1 MGRPDPGNG
10 LRGMDQNDHIA
21 ITALF
26 ERLARV
32 EASGPPRDPE
42 AQALID
48 AAMRSQPGAAYY
60 LAQTVLAQEQAL
72 KAAEARIRALEAQ
85 AESGFFSG
93 WFPDPQPKMQTGQ
106 PGFLAGAAQTA
117 LGVAGG
123 VFLAGTLADL
133 MGEAETEGSEADDEG
148 SWW

>member
-32 EASGPPRDPE
+32 EANGPPRDPE
-42 AQALID
+42 AQAMID
-48 AAMRSQPGAAYY
+48 AAMRRQPGAAYF

-72 KAAEARIRALEAQ
+72 KAAEARISALEERA
-85 AESGFFSG
+85 SSG
-93 WFPDPQPKMQTGQ
+93 WLADPQLKLQQGA

-123 VFLAGTLADL
+123 VFLASTIADL
-133 MGEAETEGSEADDEG
+133 MGDGPTSDDD

>member
-48 AAMRSQPGAAYY
+48 AAMRRQPGAAYF

-72 KAAEARIRALEAQ
+72 KAAEARIAALEERA
-85 AESGFFSG
+85 SSG
-93 WFPDPQPKMQTGQ
+93 WPAAPQPKMQQGA

-123 VFLAGTLADL
+123 VFLASTIADL
-133 MGEAETEGSEADDEG
+133 MGEAPPADDSDD

>member
-1 MGRPDPGNG
+1 
-10 LRGMDQNDHIA
+10 MDQNDHIA
-21 ITALF
+21 ISALF

-42 AQALID
+42 AEALIK
-48 AAMRSQPGAAYY
+48 AAMLRQPGAAYY

-72 KAAEARIRALEAQ
+72 KAAEARIAALESRA
-85 AESGFFSG
+85 SGG
-93 WFPDPQPKMQTGQ
+93 WPADPQPKLQQGA

-123 VFLAGTLADL
+123 VFLASTIADL
-133 MGEAETEGSEADDEG
+133 MGDGTTPDEADD

>member
-1 MGRPDPGNG
+1 
-10 LRGMDQNDHIA
+10 MDHNDHIA
-21 ITALF
+21 IAALF

-32 EASGPPRDPE
+32 EGSGPPRDPE
-42 AQALID
+42 AQAMID
-48 AAMRSQPGAAYY
+48 AAMLRQPGAAYY

-72 KAAEARIRALEAQ
+72 KAAEARIAALEERAN
-85 AESGFFSG
+85 SG
-93 WFPDPQPKMQTGQ
+93 WPLDPQPKLQQGA

-123 VFLAGTLADL
+123 VFLASTIADL
-133 MGEAETEGSEADDEG
+133 MGDGPTADDD